1 MIVRLFKT
9 NQVKGLI
16 FLLLFQVLIYLN
28 AFIHPQIPSATVG
41 LPFVYQLFVSPWINF
56 PFVSVIFSFVLITFQ
71 ALLFNF
77 FIIQTGM
84 LGKPT
89 YLPAFFYV
97 LICSLLPE
105 SLYTNPASIAN
116 TFVLFGLMCAWEIAR
131 KPASVPAIFTGA
143 FLLSI
148 GSLIYPPVLLLLLW
162 FLIGLFML
170 SNAGVKEVLVLL
182 IGFSIPYIYTFTAYF
197 CLSSPDAFVAD
208 FFIVPIGLPDYRIQ
222 FRITEYIIYTVIVLT
237 MGISFS
243 HYIMTTHFYKVVQKR
258 MFQVFGYLLLAVL
271 VSGAFYNLFQKHHL
285 VLLGFPMAI
294 FLSFYFLQVKK
305 SWIADLIIITVF
317 TLMIMLQFDYY

>member
-9 NQVKGLI
+9 NQVTGLI

-28 AFIHPQIPSATVG
+28 AFIHPQAPSEPIE
-41 LPFVYQLFVSPWINF
+41 LPVFYQVIFGSWIHFPW
-56 PFVSVIFSFVLITFQ
+56 VSVILSFVFITSQ

-77 FIIQTGM
+77 FMVQTGM

-89 YLPAFFYV
+89 YMPAFFYV

-105 SLYTNPASIAN
+105 NLYTDPATIAN

-162 FLIGLFML
+162 FLVALLVL
-170 SNAGVKEVLVLL
+170 SNAGVKEVAVLL
-182 IGFSIPYIYTFTAYF
+182 IGFFLPYLYTFTAYF
-197 CLSSPDAFVAD
+197 WLSTPEAFLSD
-208 FFIVPIGLPDYRIQ
+208 FFILPFGLPDYRLQ
-222 FRITEYIIYTVIVLT
+222 FRVTEYILYAVIVLT

-243 HYIMTTHFYKVVQKR
+243 HYLMTAHFYKVIQKR
-258 MFQVFGYLLLAVL
+258 MFQVCGYLLLAVL

-294 FLSFYFLQVKK
+294 FLSFYFLQLKK
-305 SWIADLIIITVF
+305 SWMADLIIITVF
-317 TLMIMLQFDYY
+317 TLMIILQFDYY

>member
-9 NQVKGLI
+9 NQVTGLF

-28 AFIHPQIPSATVG
+28 AFMHPQVTSAPID
-41 LPFVYQLFVSPWINF
+41 LPVVYQIFVSPWINF
-56 PFVSVIFSFVLITFQ
+56 PFVSVIFSFVFITSQ

-77 FIIQTGM
+77 FMVQTGM

-89 YLPAFFYV
+89 YMPAFFYV

-105 SLYTNPASIAN
+105 NLYTNPATIAN

-131 KPASVPAIFTGA
+131 KQASVPAIFTGA

-148 GSLIYPPVLLLLLW
+148 GSLIYPPVLLLLIW
-162 FLIGLFML
+162 FLAALFVL
-170 SNAGVKEVLVLL
+170 SNAGVKEVSVLL
-182 IGFSIPYIYTFTAYF
+182 IGFCIPYLYSFTAYF
-197 CLSSPDAFVAD
+197 WISSPEAFVTD
-208 FFIVPIGLPDYRIQ
+208 FFVIPIGLPDYRLQ
-222 FRITEYIIYTVIVLT
+222 FRITEYILYAVIVLT
-237 MGISFS
+237 MGFSFS

-258 MFQVFGYLLLAVL
+258 MFQVCGYLLLAVL

-294 FLSFYFLQVKK
+294 FLSFYFLQLKK
-305 SWIADLIIITVF
+305 SWISDLIIITVF
-317 TLMIMLQFDYY
+317 TLVIILQFDYY

>member
-9 NQVKGLI
+9 NQVTGLI

-28 AFIHPQIPSATVG
+28 AFIHPQVPSAPIG
-41 LPFVYQLFVSPWINF
+41 LPVVYQLFVSPWINF
-56 PFVSVIFSFVLITFQ
+56 PFVSVIFSFVFIISQ

-77 FIIQTGM
+77 FMEQIGL

-89 YLPAFFYV
+89 YMPAFFYV

-105 SLYTNPASIAN
+105 NLYTNPATIAN
-116 TFVLFGLMCAWEIAR
+116 TFVLPGLMCAWEIAR

-148 GSLIYPPVLLLLLW
+148 GSLIYPPVLLLLIW
-162 FLIGLFML
+162 FLASLFVL
-170 SNAGVKEVLVLL
+170 SNAGVKEVFVLL
-182 IGFSIPYIYTFTAYF
+182 IGFCIPYIYTFTAYF
-197 CLSSPDAFVAD
+197 WLSSPEAFVDD
-208 FFIVPIGLPDYRIQ
+208 FFVMPIGLPDYRLQ
-222 FRITEYIIYTVIVLT
+222 FRITEYILYAVVVLT
-237 MGISFS
+237 MGLSFS
-243 HYIMTTHFYKVVQKR
+243 HYIMTAHFYKVVQKR
-258 MFQVFGYLLLAVL
+258 MFQVCGYLLLAVII
-271 VSGAFYNLFQKHHL
+271 SGAFYNLFQKHHL

-294 FLSFYFLQVKK
+294 FLSFYFLQLKK

-317 TLMIMLQFDYY
+317 TLVIILQFDYY